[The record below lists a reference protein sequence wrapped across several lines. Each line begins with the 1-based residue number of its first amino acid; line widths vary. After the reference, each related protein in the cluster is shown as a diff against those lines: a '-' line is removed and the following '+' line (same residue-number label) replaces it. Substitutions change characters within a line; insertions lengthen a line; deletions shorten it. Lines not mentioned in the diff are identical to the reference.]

1 MILTSGRFGQG
12 KVLRPAKTDSQ
23 SKEQSIGK
31 PLLPTGS
38 RLLPSN
44 LNRLRLRLLRLK
56 VLRTMRTPFRS
67 ETTNPQRVQ
76 IAEVKTIL
84 LACADA
90 QDEVIE
96 KLVAEC
102 DDFLSD

>member
-44 LNRLRLRLLRLK
+44 LNRLRLLRLK
-56 VLRTMRTPFRS
+56 VLRTTRTPFRS
-67 ETTNPQRVQ
+67 ETTNPQHVQ